1 MDAIFFF
8 FSLAGV
14 LMVVHWL
21 VTNDK
26 AGTRGKTHGIFAMRE
41 PEDIAAEAEAAAKGR
56 FSARRAVKP
65 APKLAARPVGHRRP
79 F

>member
-1 MDAIFFF
+1 MDAAFFF

-26 AGTRGKTHGIFAMRE
+26 AGNSGKTRGIFAMRE
-41 PEDIAAEAEAAAKGR
+41 PEDIAAEAELAAKGK
-56 FSARRAVKP
+56 FSAQRMGKAAKP
-65 APKLAARPVGHRRP
+65 AARPPAHRRP